1 MREEM
6 FVELKDRKLIYEECS
21 HGEALGSK
29 HIIIMYINKKA
40 MKYFRIKEVKE
51 ILIG

>member
-1 MREEM
+1 ML
-6 FVELKDRKLIYEECS
+6 VQLKDKKLVYEECS

-29 HIIIMYINKKA
+29 HIMIMYINKKA
-40 MKYFRIKEVKE
+40 IKYFRIKEIKG